1 MKPRSNKK
9 QSRWGD
15 ILTYLFFV
23 LFAGFI
29 WFGHALQSERTTRV
43 PVLIHYTGK
52 AGSIGIGAPGL
63 PDTILITVRD
73 AGGRLNE
80 YHREPLRL
88 TIDLRSYIH
97 SDKGTIHIPSDV
109 LRRSLSALLQS
120 TSSLVESHPEE
131 ISCPYYTE
139 QEKTVP
145 IAMAGTMSPGAQYQL
160 VGQPILSR
168 KRVKIYGQDRVLQAI
183 DTLYTEPLER
193 TNLVDTTVFREALAM
208 PEGIRAE
215 QDSVE
220 VQIICERFTEKKF
233 IVPVQAIG
241 VPEGYHIRLFPQEV
255 EVNVRMGM
263 SHFAQV
269 QPKDIQARCIY
280 SPERR
285 DKLDVEI
292 HYTNPYITSAWIYPG
307 VVEFILEQ

>member
-1 MKPRSNKK
+1 MNTPKKK

-15 ILTYLFFV
+15 VLTYIIFV
-23 LFAGFI
+23 LFASFI
-29 WFGHALQSERTTRV
+29 WFGHALESERTTRV

-52 AGSIGIGAPGL
+52 PGSIGIGAPGL
-63 PDTILITVRD
+63 PDTVLITVRD
-73 AGGRLNE
+73 AGGRLNA
-80 YHREPLRL
+80 YHREDLRL

-97 SDKGTIHIPSDV
+97 SEKGTIHIHADV
-109 LRRSLSALLQS
+109 LRRSISSLLQS
-120 TSSLVESHPEE
+120 TSSLLETHPDE

-139 QEKTVP
+139 QEKSVP
-145 IAMAGTMSPGAQYQL
+145 VALAGSVTPSAEYQL
-160 VGQPILSR
+160 VGEPVLSR
-168 KRVKIYGQDRVLQAI
+168 KRMKIYGQDRVLQTI
-183 DTLYTEPLER
+183 DTLYTEALER
-193 TNLVDTTVFREALAM
+193 TNLSDTMTLHEALAI

-233 IVPVQAIG
+233 IVPVHAIG
-241 VPEGYHIRLFPQEV
+241 VPEGYHIRLFPKEV
-255 EVNVRMGM
+255 EVSVRMGM

-269 QPKDIQARCIY
+269 QPKDIQARCVY